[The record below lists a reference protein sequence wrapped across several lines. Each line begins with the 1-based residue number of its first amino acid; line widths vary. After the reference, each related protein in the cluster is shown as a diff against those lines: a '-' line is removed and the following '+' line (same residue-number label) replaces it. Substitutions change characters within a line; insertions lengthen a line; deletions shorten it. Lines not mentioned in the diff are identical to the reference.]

1 MPDIVLE
8 GLGQMLSDTQ
18 FEIAQPLQVMCNIL
32 ASIPKKDGDLR
43 MVAIAATYYRLLTA
57 LDNQEIAE
65 FELAHAHA
73 NDSAKAGASAIRAA
87 EERALECELVAEEG
101 LQAMAI
107 LWDVM
112 KFFDSISIYL
122 LFQEAI

>member
-32 ASIPKKDGDLR
+32 ASIHKKDGDIR

-73 NDSAKAGASAIRAA
+73 NDSAKAGASAIRVA
-87 EERALECELVAEEG
+87 EERALEGELVVEEG
-101 LQAMAI
+101 LQVFPM
-107 LWDVM
+107 LLD
-112 KFFDSISIYL
+112 FTTLFDSINIHL
-122 LFQEAI
+122 LFH